1 MATPTHAD
9 AELILKLYEARR
21 ESEMRKARNWWT
33 AMFWPESADD
43 VIKIIRAIGTQENAW
58 ARQVL
63 GYWGMASS
71 FVAHGVLN
79 EDLFYETSFSG
90 EMFVIYAKLEPF
102 LKEIR
107 EKLQNPTLLTNLE
120 RVILTE
126 KGQERYKAISK
137 NVENIR
143 KARAENLAKAS

>member
-1 MATPTHAD
+1 MAQATHAD

-33 AMFWPESADD
+33 ASFWPESADD
-43 VIKIIRAIGTQENAW
+43 VIKIIRAIGTLENAW

-63 GYWGMASS
+63 GYWGIASS
-71 FVAHGVLN
+71 FVAHGVLH

-90 EMFVIYAKLEPF
+90 EMFLIYAKLEPF

-107 EKLQNPTLLTNLE
+107 EKLQNPTLLANLE

-126 KGQERYKAISK
+126 KGQERYKVISK
-137 NVENIR
+137 NVENMR
-143 KARAENLAKAS
+143 KIRAENLAKAS